1 MKIAGIEYGGQ
12 HNSGLTF
19 VLDAGTVVGDAVAQ
33 TAAGTAGRGAD
44 LAPLLGKVVT
54 KESDGDG
61 TVFTR
66 GVIVVPWPGAAVFGR
81 QTVSVDGAGKAK
93 VNAAGRSCTVLGV
106 DTTLQL
112 AAIDL
117 G

>member
-1 MKIAGIEYGGQ
+1 MKINGTEYGGQ
-12 HNSGLTF
+12 HNTGLTF
-19 VLDAGTVVGDAVAQ
+19 TLDAGAVVGDALAQ

-44 LAPLLGKVVT
+44 ANPLLGKLVT
-54 KESDGDG
+54 SETDSKG
-61 TVFTR
+61 TVLTR
-66 GVIVVPWPGAAVFGR
+66 GVIVVPWSGAAVYGR

-93 VNAAGRSCTVLGV
+93 VNAAGRACQVLGV
-106 DTTLQL
+106 DSALGI